1 MARHGENIRKRKDGR
16 WEGRCLL
23 YNKEKGKQRYRSVY
37 GRTYEEAREK
47 LAVLRN
53 RQKESAKLADGK
65 VPYQLTWSC
74 YEGKDRPCG
83 VCGTCIDRA
92 EAFRLNGVKDPLDGM
107 ED

>member
-65 VPYQLTWSC
+65 GGKEKNPNESPETNPAAEGITLLRS
-74 YEGKDRPCG
+74 GKD
-83 VCGTCIDRA
+83 
-92 EAFRLNGVKDPLDGM
+92 F
-107 ED
+107 